1 MDGRSVEHA
10 VLYQILHTRKDGSA
24 INPVVKA
31 KMVSNFSIVVGGK
44 QNRNSRNNII
54 VFPYKVVSKMSFF
67 FFFFFWRGSCGEL
80 PVDCQF
86 SLEGYW

>member
-1 MDGRSVEHA
+1 MQVKTNGSPVEHA

-44 QNRNSRNNII
+44 QNKNSMII
-54 VFPYKVVSKMSFF
+54 VINDSFNF
-67 FFFFFWRGSCGEL
+67 
-80 PVDCQF
+80 
-86 SLEGYW
+86 